1 MFTIE
6 SGERLR
12 KLQVAAQFSVVS
24 IVVLGTAW
32 VAFLANGVSL
42 PGPDLPGF
50 HASASGDDHR
60 SVTPDRPPAEGDHPA
75 ADVSPTAD
83 QASTTPTQEPS
94 ATPTPSPTPTTTP
107 TAEPSKDPKPTQSRP
122 THEPGT
128 PPTSPPGKKKD

>member
-1 MFTIE
+1 MLTVE

-12 KLQVAAQFSVVS
+12 KLQVAAQFCVVS

-60 SVTPDRPPAEGDHPA
+60 SVTPDRQPAESDHPA
-75 ADVSPTAD
+75 ADVSPTAG
-83 QASTTPTQEPS
+83 Q
-94 ATPTPSPTPTTTP
+94 ATPTPTPKPSESPTPTPTPTP

-128 PPTSPPGKKKD
+128 PPTSPPGKEKD